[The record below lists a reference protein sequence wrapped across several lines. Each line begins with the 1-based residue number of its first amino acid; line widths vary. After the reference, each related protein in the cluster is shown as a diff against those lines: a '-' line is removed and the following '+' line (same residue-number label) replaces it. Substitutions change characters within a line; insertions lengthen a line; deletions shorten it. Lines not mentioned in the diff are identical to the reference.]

1 MQVLNKILARLG
13 FGMVLFLALN
23 WLYGQYLFKAD
34 IEKYAPIRPEIISSF
49 AEGDIVYFGE
59 SSNTSFNPW
68 TDSFNNSI
76 ADFMQLA
83 LPNKNLKQIS
93 HESFHLGLFK
103 DMLKLRKE
111 ARKNQTLIFTIN
123 TRTFGP
129 SAIHSGTEGRNQ
141 QEALFYSDRW
151 PLLTRIFLSFH
162 FYDNRSENER
172 NRLKQQYW
180 RTHKPP
186 VQLTKEVL
194 NEKLE
199 NAPDKLKAMGH
210 AFVNEFMFVIDEDN
224 PRLKDLQK
232 IIDYGKQNAVRVVF
246 HILPESRGYAESLVG
261 SQLLE
266 IMDNNVLF
274 LEKFL
279 QAEKAEYIN
288 NYKRST
294 YLDYT
299 DQFYPTEHVNWQ
311 TRSAIAYSIAKY
323 LDKTADKNRLKI
335 KPNNFPNPAVKHPL
349 ADTLVRQY
357 GLGPTLKPAYY

>member
-1 MQVLNKILARLG
+1 MQVLYKILARLG

-34 IEKYAPIRPEIISSF
+34 IEKYAPIRPKIISSF

-76 ADFMQLA
+76 GDFMQLA
-83 LPNKNLKQIS
+83 LPNKDIRQVS

-103 DMLKLRKE
+103 DMLQLRNE
-111 ARKNQTLIFTIN
+111 ARQNQTLVFTLN
-123 TRTFGP
+123 MRTFSP
-129 SAIHSGTEGRNQ
+129 AAIYSATEARNQ

-162 FYDNRSENER
+162 YYDNRSENER

-180 RTHKPP
+180 RTHNPN
-186 VQLTKEVL
+186 VLETKEAL
-194 NEKLE
+194 NKKLE
-199 NAPDKLKAMGH
+199 KAPHKIKAMAH
-210 AFVNEFMFVIDEDN
+210 EFVNEFMFVIDKDN

-232 IIDYGKQNAVRVVF
+232 IIAYGKQNKVRIVF
-246 HILPESRGYAESLVG
+246 HILPESRGYAESIVG
-261 SQLLE
+261 SELIE
-266 IMDNNVLF
+266 IMDNNVQF
-274 LEKFL
+274 LEQFL
-279 QAEKAEYIN
+279 QKENVEYIN
-288 NYKRST
+288 NYKQSI

-299 DQFYPTEHVNWQ
+299 DQYYPTEHVNWQ
-311 TRSAIAYSIAKY
+311 TRSSIAFSIAKY

-335 KPNNFPNPAVKHPL
+335 QPNNFPNPAVKHPL

-357 GLGPTLKPAYY
+357 GLGPKLQTASY